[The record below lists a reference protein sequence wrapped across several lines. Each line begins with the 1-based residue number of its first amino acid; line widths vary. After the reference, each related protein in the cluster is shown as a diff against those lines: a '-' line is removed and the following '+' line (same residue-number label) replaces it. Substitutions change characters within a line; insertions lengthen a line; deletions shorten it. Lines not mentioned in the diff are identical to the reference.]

1 MQVRQNS
8 ALKFMIYLVLF
19 GLFAGCGATVGSG
32 NATPAVGGPVGS
44 SCSTKTFLE
53 GCNGLDRV
61 RCDADPA
68 LAAPAGKWAKID
80 SCVQGVTTCKLTDNP
95 ADAAPAPI
103 RKVSECVA
111 VPIKTDAGSTD
122 TTAKD
127 VSVAEMM
134 SCFKSKCPKEY
145 PLCQGIADCNKWL
158 SCAANCKDE
167 ACAKACVPPTSKEGK
182 DAELALALCGFAQKC
197 AGDTVTV
204 SNCGNGKCETGETP
218 TSCKEDCSGAASCGN
233 GTCDAGETNA
243 SCPKDCAAA
252 AKCGDGV
259 CQPPETATTCKQ
271 DCAGQ
276 TGCGDGKCANGES
289 YVTCPADCPKSAT
302 CGNNVCD
309 AGETNALCPKDCPA
323 NSAVCGNGICEA
335 KEGVEVCPVDCTE
348 SAQPAVNCAIK
359 NCAGQFANCAADAA
373 CVKLFNCLVQTK
385 CNSSMALSCAGG
397 NGGATAQALNSCA
410 VAKKCPLLCPA
421 SSGPVCGDGKC
432 EGTESDTC
440 LADCG
445 GGGGHF
451 CDTNCGKKGSGC
463 YCDVT
468 CKQSNDCCNATG
480 TGTSGNTCAGSTCTD
495 CNGAP

>member
-1 MQVRQNS
+1 MFARPRSTFLVVC
-8 ALKFMIYLVLF
+8 ALVLP
-19 GLFAGCGATVGSG
+19 GVVAGCGSSVGSG
-32 NATPAVGGPVGS
+32 QATPAIGGPVGS
-44 SCSTKTFLE
+44 GCSTKAFFE

-80 SCVQGVTTCKLTDNP
+80 SCVQGVTACKLTDNP
-95 ADAAPAPI
+95 ADAAPAAI

-111 VPIKTDAGSTD
+111 VPVKADAGSTD
-122 TTAKD
+122 TAAKD
-127 VSVAEMM
+127 VSVAEIM
-134 SCFKSKCPKEY
+134 SCYKSKCPKENS
-145 PLCQGIADCNKWL
+145 LCIGVVDCNKWL
-158 SCAANCKDE
+158 SCVSVCKDE
-167 ACAKACVPPTSKEGK
+167 ACAKTCVSPTSKDGQG
-182 DAELALALCGFAQKC
+182 AQLALAFCGIDQKC
-197 AGDTVTV
+197 TPGAVTV
-204 SNCGNGKCETGETP
+204 SNCGNGKCEAGETAA
-218 TSCKEDCSGAASCGN
+218 SCKADCSGAASCGN
-233 GTCDAGETNA
+233 GTCDPGETNA
-243 SCPKDCAAA
+243 NCSKDCTAA

-259 CQPPETATTCKQ
+259 CQPPETAANCQQ
-271 DCAGQ
+271 DCGGK

-289 YVTCPADCPKSAT
+289 YVTCPADCPKTAT

-309 AGETNALCPKDCPA
+309 IGETNALCPKDCPLA
-323 NSAVCGNGICEA
+323 TTVCGNGICES
-335 KEGVEVCPVDCTE
+335 KEGVEVCAVDCTE

-397 NGGATAQALNSCA
+397 NGGATAAALNSCA

-451 CDTNCGKKGSGC
+451 CDTHCGKAGTKC
-463 YCDVT
+463 YCDAA
-468 CKQSNDCCNATG
+468 CMESNDCCNATG
-480 TGTSGNTCAGSTCTD
+480 NGTSGGTCAGSTCKECSGT
-495 CNGAP
+495 P